1 MALSKIIAEG
11 VDLTDTFAFTGTV
24 TGAGEITASSTA
36 PSEGGAA
43 TTNVVQ
49 GLAKA
54 FGSFAQNAYPDTGY
68 TQDQAGDTFNFSS
81 ITDISS
87 GLINSAIINNTSA
100 TTYSAGCH
108 TCYFATSGSSNEMDG
123 VYAKTTSGWK
133 MSNTYANGSIRDAN
147 YTGILLHGDL
157 A

>member
-1 MALSKIIAEG
+1 MSEIKI
-11 VDLTDTFAFTGTV
+11 DNLTGKTTAKTVNVTVGT
-24 TGAGEITASSTA
+24 TATMSL
-36 PSEGGAA
+36 E
-43 TTNVVQ
+43 Q

-68 TQDQAGDTFNFSS
+68 TNNQAGDTFNFSS

-108 TCYFATSGSSNEMDG
+108 TCYFGSSGTSNEMDG

-133 MSNTYANGSIRDAN
+133 MSNTYQNGSIRDGN
-147 YTGILLHGDL
+147 YTGILLHGSL

>member
-1 MALSKIIAEG
+1 MALIRNA
-11 VDLTDTFAFTGTV
+11 TFSL
-24 TGAGEITASSTA
+24 TASTTV
-36 PSEGGAA
+36 PTEGGAA
-43 TTNVVQ
+43 TTVVVQ

-68 TQDQAGDTFNFSS
+68 TNNQAGETFNFSS

-87 GLINSAIINNTSA
+87 GLINSAIINNTSS

-108 TCYFATSGSSNEMDG
+108 TCYFGTSGSSNEMDG

-133 MSNTYANGSIRDAN
+133 MSNTYSNGSVRDAN
-147 YTGILLHGDL
+147 YTGILLHGSL

>member
-1 MALSKIIAEG
+1 MSSVK
-11 VDLTDTFAFTGTV
+11 VDTLTGKTTAKTV
-24 TGAGEITASSTA
+24 NVTVGASVTQSLE
-36 PSEGGAA
+36 
-43 TTNVVQ
+43 Q

-68 TQDQAGDTFNFSS
+68 TQDFAGETFNFSS

-87 GLINSAIINNTSA
+87 GVINSAIINNTSA

-108 TCYFATSGSSNEMDG
+108 TCYFGSSGSSNEMDG
-123 VYAKTTSGWK
+123 VYAKTTGGWK
-133 MSNTYANGSIRDAN
+133 MSNTYANGSVRDAN
-147 YTGILLHGDL
+147 YTGILLHGSL